1 MIPCAIILKLAW
13 CWFHYFYFIDTEIRA
28 CSLTLSTVFRVSA
41 KSFSILW
48 NTVEGSNDEPSE
60 DERRDCARKVWYF
73 VQRLFSFHTAYN
85 DLFVRNNRE
94 SLHNYATPRYFL
106 CDHIGYTI
114 DHYFTTCSLVFL
126 YTSFNEEGMVSSAK
140 LKRCR
145 FSGSTDKKTKV
156 RWNAIHV
163 CRFVLSFLAIFRADD
178 ALTTRFFKND
188 SLRIR
193 CVLD

>member
-1 MIPCAIILKLAW
+1 MKEETVREKFGILCRDSSRFTQHIMI
-13 CWFHYFYFIDTEIRA
+13 F
-28 CSLTLSTVFRVSA
+28 SLGTTASRY
-41 KSFSILW
+41 
-48 NTVEGSNDEPSE
+48 
-60 DERRDCARKVWYF
+60 RR
-73 VQRLFSFHTAYN
+73 
-85 DLFVRNNRE
+85 
-94 SLHNYATPRYFL
+94 LHNYASPRYFL

-178 ALTTRFFKND
+178 ALTTRFFQEWFFTNKVCSRLGCSHFLLNTTHGD
-188 SLRIR
+188 IWLWVYRDEFYEIR
-193 CVLD
+193 VFIAFFKISYRCE

>member
-1 MIPCAIILKLAW
+1 MWARNLFRFCEIQSKEVTTSRAKMKEETVREKFGILCRDSSRFTQHIMI
-13 CWFHYFYFIDTEIRA
+13 F
-28 CSLTLSTVFRVSA
+28 SLGTTASRY
-41 KSFSILW
+41 
-48 NTVEGSNDEPSE
+48 
-60 DERRDCARKVWYF
+60 RR
-73 VQRLFSFHTAYN
+73 
-85 DLFVRNNRE
+85 
-94 SLHNYATPRYFL
+94 LHNHATPRYFL